1 MKGLVV
7 TAATAS
13 RTRPMIGVLLPGTNA
28 LEIFAAT
35 AETATDFDFFVYIPR
50 VDFKAQHTLKRLG
63 VRYTCELSFFILH
76 TPTLDAALTFGCLPH
91 PAHNNVLLLTALL
104 KELAI
109 PVLDIQ
115 HGLYQ
120 WGINFTDTSLEQGFT
135 GEAGISLPM
144 KTQADYQVTW
154 TGENAIGYPRYKG
167 APPAPNVPN
176 GPILVATNTNWH
188 IYSEEDRQTF
198 IRTLH
203 LLFTRLDTVRFI
215 WKPHP
220 AEMSP
225 NNVAV
230 NDFMD
235 LIRRSRRYR
244 NVEVFTQNHL
254 EPVTLTDL
262 IRGCRAGIA
271 TVGTAVIDF
280 EMLGKPCAIF
290 DSPAVRAL
298 NARLSHADTFHSFE
312 SLLAWFDRLDEA
324 TRPPVTGQLKPFDER
339 AFSAIVHKA
348 IALTAKR
355 KLKTE
360 AHLPIVLKYTGLS
373 KALTA

>member
-1 MKGLVV
+1 MKGLAI
-7 TAATAS
+7 TAE
-13 RTRPMIGVLLPGTNA
+13 REKPILGVLLPGTNA

-35 AETATDFDFFVYIPR
+35 AETVTDFDFFVYIPR
-50 VDFKAQHTLKRLG
+50 VDFKAQHTLNRLG
-63 VRYTCELSFFILH
+63 VRYTSELNFFILH
-76 TPTLDAALTFGCLPH
+76 APTLDAALTFGCLPH
-91 PAHNNVLLLTALL
+91 PAHNNVLLLTGLL

-120 WGINFTDTSLEQGFT
+120 WGINFTDTSLEQGFA

-154 TGENAIGYPRYKG
+154 AGENAVGYPRCK
-167 APPAPNVPN
+167 ASATTLAATD
-176 GPILVATNTNWH
+176 GPILIATNTNWH

-203 LLFTRLDTVRFI
+203 LIFTRLESVQFV

-225 NNVAV
+225 NNIAL
-230 NDFMD
+230 NEFMES
-235 LIRRSRRYR
+235 IRQSPTKYR
-244 NVEVFTQNHL
+244 NVEIFTQNKL

-271 TVGTAVIDF
+271 TVGTSVIDF

-290 DSPAVRAL
+290 DSPTVRAL
-298 NARLSHADTFHSFE
+298 NDSLSYADRFHNFE
-312 SLLAWFDRLDEA
+312 SLLAWFDRLDEN
-324 TRPPVTGQLKPFDER
+324 TLPPVTGQLKPFSES
-339 AFSAIVHKA
+339 AFSDIVNKA
-348 IALTAKR
+348 ITLSEKGR
-355 KLKTE
+355 SKVGE
-360 AHLPIVLKYTGLS
+360 PLPIVLKYTGLS
-373 KALTA
+373 KALNG

>member
-1 MKGLVV
+1 MRALAINTSGQTKPIL
-7 TAATAS
+7 
-13 RTRPMIGVLLPGTNA
+13 GVLLPGTNA

-35 AETATDFDFFVYIPR
+35 AESVTDFDFFVYIPR
-50 VDFKAQHTLKRLG
+50 IDFKAQHTLKRLG
-63 VRYTCELSFFILH
+63 VRYTSELNFFILQ
-76 TPTLDAALTFGCLPH
+76 TPTLNAALTFGCLPH
-91 PAHNNVLLLTALL
+91 PAHNNVLLLTSLL

-120 WGINFTDTSLEQGFT
+120 WGINFTDTSLEQGFA
-135 GEAGISLPM
+135 GEAGISLPI
-144 KTQADYQVTW
+144 KTQADYQITW
-154 TGENAIGYPRYKG
+154 AGENAIGYPRHKAA
-167 APPAPNVPN
+167 APVRTTTD

-203 LLFTRLDTVRFI
+203 LIFTGLNSVRFL

-225 NNVAV
+225 NNIAL
-230 NDFMD
+230 NEFMES
-235 LIRRSRRYR
+235 IRQSRTTYG
-244 NVEVFTQNHL
+244 NVEIFTQNNL

-271 TVGTAVIDF
+271 TIGTSVIDF

-290 DSPAVRAL
+290 DSPTVRAL
-298 NARLSHADTFHSFE
+298 NARLSQADTFHNFE
-312 SLLAWFDRLDEA
+312 SLLAWFGRLDEN
-324 TRPPVTGQLKPFDER
+324 TPPPVTGQLHPFNPR
-339 AFSAIVHKA
+339 AFSDIVNQAIT
-348 IALTAKR
+348 TAGKR
-355 KLKTE
+355 KLKAE
-360 AHLPIVLKYTGLS
+360 GHLPIVLKYAGLS
-373 KALTA
+373 KVLNG